1 MQTVER
7 MLAPLSFIPTLIFT
21 TDVPYA
27 KFLNRLHDVELNLA
41 SQGLWDVPHPWLNL
55 FVPRS
60 AIASFDALIFKHMI
74 KGDFSGPILIYPLR
88 RERYQLTLSNFTRVS
103 QIPYSEGSFGQSCRI
118 ISFSRCHVGFR
129 QVSAVVNMP
138 RGCSKF

>member
-1 MQTVER
+1 MLQIVER
-7 MLAPLSFIPTLIFT
+7 MMAPLSFIPTLVFT

-60 AIASFDALIFKHMI
+60 SIASFDDLIFKHMI
-74 KGDFSGPILIYPLR
+74 KSDFSGPILIYPIKG
-88 RERYQLTLSNFTRVS
+88 ERYTRPLGNLKRWNLLLDLITNRV
-103 QIPYSEGSFGQSCRI
+103 
-118 ISFSRCHVGFR
+118 
-129 QVSAVVNMP
+129 
-138 RGCSKF
+138 

>member
-1 MQTVER
+1 

-21 TDVPYA
+21 TDVPYE

-60 AIASFDALIFKHMI
+60 SIVSIDALIFKHMI
-74 KGDFSGPILIYPLR
+74 KGDFSGPILIYPLH
-88 RERYQLTLSNFTRVS
+88 RERYGTLAFRL
-103 QIPYSEGSFGQSCRI
+103 I
-118 ISFSRCHVGFR
+118 ISSFIQKICLS
-129 QVSAVVNMP
+129 
-138 RGCSKF
+138 